1 MQSYMESPQILGM
14 ELKKT
19 KIMIV
24 ELNGT
29 EIVQEVV
36 STSWVAGKMFENLSK
51 CDFVGSVWKP

>member
-1 MQSYMESPQILGM
+1 
-14 ELKKT
+14 
-19 KIMIV
+19 MIV

-36 STSWVAGKMFENLSK
+36 SISWVAGKMFENLSK